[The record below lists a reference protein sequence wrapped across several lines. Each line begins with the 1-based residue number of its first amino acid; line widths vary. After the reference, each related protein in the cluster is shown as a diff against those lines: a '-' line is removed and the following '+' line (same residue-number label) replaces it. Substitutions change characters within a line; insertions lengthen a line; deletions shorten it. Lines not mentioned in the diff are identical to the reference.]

1 MTGRKADVLKAAWHA
16 SEIAQRLVKV
26 GNKNW
31 AITDA
36 VSKVTSGWDCKP
48 VEGMWLFLL
57 FVPFLNR
64 DQVCFLANNHRM
76 SSTAR
81 SVSSSTLYVDCR
93 RSHFSSTDLFVVGG
107 SKKRVRDSY
116 ICRRRGLGYRHSR
129 FVR

>member
-1 MTGRKADVLKAAWHA
+1 MTGRKADVIKAAWHA

-36 VSKVTSGWDCKP
+36 VSKATSAWDCKP

-81 SVSSSTLYVDCR
+81 NASSSTLYVDCG
-93 RSHFSSTDLFVVGG
+93 RSHFSSTDLFV
-107 SKKRVRDSY
+107 
-116 ICRRRGLGYRHSR
+116 L
-129 FVR
+129 